1 MAELWIVTH
10 ADLKDTARVRVF
22 FDVVGGGLT
31 GEHDLIEG
39 SIGNAATVAMT

>member
-22 FDVVGGGLT
+22 FDLVGGGLT
-31 GEHDLIEG
+31 GERDLLEG
-39 SIGNAATVAMT
+39 RIGHAAMAAMT